1 MARTNPLIQFRN
13 AEECAFFFEDTQLLL
28 IRFERDEHWLLFLIH
43 EEEEDHLELEYP
55 GELFEEQVR
64 DKVETVFFVELTE
77 FGGRPVKLALGAFF
91 PVEDT
96 WYGAY
101 YPRGQA
107 THTIYFLRVLG
118 EGPVASL
125 EAVEEED
132 EHDRVA
138 TAFTERYQGIFS
150 FDT

>member
-1 MARTNPLIQFRN
+1 MARTNSLVFFKN
-13 AEECAFFFEDTQLLL
+13 AEECAFFFEDTQMLLL
-28 IRFERDEHWLLFLIH
+28 RFERDEHWLFFLIS
-43 EEEEDHLELEYP
+43 EAEEDHVQLEYP

-77 FGGRPVKLALGAFF
+77 SGGKPIKLALGAYFQVDDF
-91 PVEDT
+91 

-101 YPRGQA
+101 YPRGEEA
-107 THTIYFLRVLG
+107 HALYFLRVMG
-118 EGPVASL
+118 DGPGASL
-125 EAVEEED
+125 EAVEEEE
-132 EHDRVA
+132 EHGRVA